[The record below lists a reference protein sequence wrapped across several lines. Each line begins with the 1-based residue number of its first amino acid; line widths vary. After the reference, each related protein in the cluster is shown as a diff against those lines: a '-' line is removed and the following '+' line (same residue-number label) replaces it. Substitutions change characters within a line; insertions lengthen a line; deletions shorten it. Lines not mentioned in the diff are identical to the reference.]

1 MGAFVMETGLWVRE
15 FLFHLPLLIPFHL
28 LVQGR
33 IRSNTHKDVGLG
45 KLFYASLLLLRG
57 VWSFS
62 LATFPWTEAVWY
74 MVWLSLEFSVFLYEI
89 NRSFLH
95 LSRRTRQTW
104 SFCGVAISSML
115 DMVDGE
121 FNECQM

>member
-1 MGAFVMETGLWVRE
+1 MGAFVMETGLWVKE

-33 IRSNTHKDVGLG
+33 TVSNTHKDVGLG

-57 VWSFS
+57 VWSFTVG
-62 LATFPWTEAVWY
+62 AFPWSETAWY
-74 MVWLSLEFSVFLYEI
+74 ITWLSLEFSVFLFEI

-95 LSRRTRQTW
+95 LSQRSKQAYR
-104 SFCGVAISSML
+104 FCGVAISSML
-115 DMVDGE
+115 EMVGE